1 LQTYYLMAMTNPA
14 VGREADYNEW
24 FEKVH
29 IPQVLRTS
37 GFKSARRLAL
47 TTEQRMPAPYPY
59 QFATLYEIETDDLQV
74 SLDALGETIKT
85 STKTDTSDPAR
96 RAIWVFRS
104 LGEFPR

>member
-1 LQTYYLMAMTNPA
+1 LQTFYLMAMTNPA
-14 VGREADYNEW
+14 AGRETEYDEW

-29 IPQVLRTS
+29 IPQVLQTS

-47 TTEQRMPAPYPY
+47 TAEQRTPAPHPY
-59 QFATLYEIETDDLQV
+59 QFATLYEIETDDLQS

-85 STKTDTSDPAR
+85 ATKTDTSDTAR

-104 LGEFPR
+104 VGEFER